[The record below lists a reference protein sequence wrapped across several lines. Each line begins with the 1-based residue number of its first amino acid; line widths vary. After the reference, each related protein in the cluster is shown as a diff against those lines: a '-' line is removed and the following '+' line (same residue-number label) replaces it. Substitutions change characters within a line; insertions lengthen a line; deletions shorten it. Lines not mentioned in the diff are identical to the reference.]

1 MAAAAKA
8 VAFFAA
14 ITSLLLV
21 PASYGRRE
29 VAGEGLVFIIHCEDC
44 VGAIT
49 AALPC
54 VLAINCTPVVE
65 SDGKCSRRLTW

>member
-54 VLAINCTPVVE
+54 VLAIIV
-65 SDGKCSRRLTW
+65 RRLSRATENAVEG